1 MKKIIEFQKEN
12 GLTPDGKIGKKTLAT
27 INAKIG
33 NVTNEQLAN
42 FMGQVDH
49 ETGVFQMDTEN
60 LNYSVKGLR
69 KTFGKYFKT
78 DEEAAL
84 YAKNPK
90 KIANKV
96 YANRMGN
103 GDEAS
108 NEGFSFIGRGALQLT
123 GKNNYKEFSKI
134 VGEDCVV
141 TPTLVATKFFFES
154 AKFYFDNNKLWNI
167 ASKVD
172 DDNIIKLSK
181 GINLGNVNSKKTPNG
196 LDDRIAKTKKYY
208 EILTKK

>member
-12 GLTPDGKIGKKTLAT
+12 GLTPDGKIGKKTLAA

-33 NVTNEQLAN
+33 DVTVEQLAN
-42 FMGQVDH
+42 FMGQVDT
-49 ETGVFQMDTEN
+49 ETGEFNADTEN

-69 KTFGKYFKT
+69 KTFSKYFKT
-78 DEEAAL
+78 DEEAKP
-84 YAKNPK
+84 YANNPK

-96 YANRMGN
+96 YSNRMGN

-108 NEGFSFIGRGALQLT
+108 NEGSAFIGRGALQLT
-123 GKNNYKEFSKI
+123 GKDNYKAFSKV

-141 TPTLVATKFFFES
+141 EPTLVATKFFFES
-154 AKFYFDNNKLWNI
+154 AKFYFDNNKLWGI

-172 DDNIIKLSK
+172 DESITKLSK
-181 GINLGNVNSKKTPNG
+181 AINLGNANSKKTPNG
-196 LDDRIAKTKKYY
+196 LEERIANTKKYY